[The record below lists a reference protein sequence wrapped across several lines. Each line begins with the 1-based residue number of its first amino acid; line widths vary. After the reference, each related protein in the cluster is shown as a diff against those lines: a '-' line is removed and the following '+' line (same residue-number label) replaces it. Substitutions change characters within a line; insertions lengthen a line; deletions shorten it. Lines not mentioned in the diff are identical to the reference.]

1 MQKMSKMSK
10 FPVSIPVE
18 LHRALK
24 IKCAAE
30 GTLMTE
36 TIRKLIER
44 EINVAGEVKPASHSG
59 EIAA

>member
-1 MQKMSKMSK
+1 
-10 FPVSIPVE
+10 
-18 LHRALK
+18 
-24 IKCAAE
+24 
-30 GTLMTE
+30 MTE

>member
-1 MQKMSKMSK
+1 MQKLPKMSK

-24 IKCAAE
+24 VKCANE

-44 EINVAGEVKPASHSG
+44 ECAPSGKAKPASG
-59 EIAA
+59 LKEIAA

>member
-1 MQKMSKMSK
+1 MQKKPAMSK

-18 LHRALK
+18 LHRAFK
-24 IKCAAE
+24 IKCATE

-36 TIRKLIER
+36 TIRKLLER
-44 EINVAGEVKPASHSG
+44 EVEAAVDKPASRAE